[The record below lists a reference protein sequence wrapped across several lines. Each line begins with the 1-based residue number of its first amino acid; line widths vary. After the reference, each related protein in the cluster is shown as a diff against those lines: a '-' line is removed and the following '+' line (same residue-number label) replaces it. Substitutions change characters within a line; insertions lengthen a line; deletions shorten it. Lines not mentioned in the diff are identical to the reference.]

1 MCSLF
6 DIDNNVDVDID
17 WACQVDGQVV
27 ACQVD
32 GQVVAC
38 QVDGQE
44 VNCGDFH
51 W

>member
-17 WACQVDGQVV
+17 WACQIDGQVY

-38 QVDGQE
+38 QVDGQ
-44 VNCGDFH
+44 VGACQVDG
-51 W
+51 

>member
-1 MCSLF
+1 MLTF
-6 DIDNNVDVDID
+6 VMNNHVYVDID
-17 WACQVDGQVV
+17 GQVD
-27 ACQVD
+27 CPVD